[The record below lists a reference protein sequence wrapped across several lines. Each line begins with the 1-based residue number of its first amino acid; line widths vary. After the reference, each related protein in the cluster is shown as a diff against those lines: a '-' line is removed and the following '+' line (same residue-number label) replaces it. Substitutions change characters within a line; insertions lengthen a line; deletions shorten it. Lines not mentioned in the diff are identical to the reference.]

1 MDIKKITWACALIFA
16 VIASASCKKEEEAA
30 SKPYL
35 SGSLTISASRYI
47 LPNTTVEF
55 TPSGV
60 KHPEGKGVG
69 YYFKVTPGM
78 DKADTVKFD
87 NASGDSTFKYT
98 FGDSLG
104 MYTVTATAY
113 ADGYY
118 TSSATKYISIIDPSL
133 EGTIKGTGI
142 LATDPSIK
150 DKRDGTVYYYTTIV
164 NGSVKTDW
172 FRNNLAYRGSGRP
185 YVNEDIM
192 SEVTGRFYSQE
203 EALTA
208 CPEGWRLPSEN
219 DWVNLA
225 KALGDV
231 NADTKKDFKGIA
243 GSLMVNGTI
252 NKDVLWEFWP
262 EVKITNSSKLSV
274 LPFGFLNIEGDRFA
288 GMNEYATFW
297 TSDKMEDKG
306 YEYGIYRYIVNKGV
320 GLPDVLCGKA
330 DRNTFGTTVRCVR
343 DAE

>member
-16 VIASASCKKEEEAA
+16 IIASASCKKEEETAK
-30 SKPYL
+30 KPYL

-47 LPNTTVEF
+47 LPNTTITF
-55 TPSGV
+55 TPTGV
-60 KHPEGKGVG
+60 THPDGKGLG
-69 YYFKVTPGM
+69 YIFKVSPGM

-87 NASGDSTFKYT
+87 DVPGDSTFRYT

-118 TSSATKYISIIDPSL
+118 SSSATKYISIIDPSL
-133 EGTIKGTGI
+133 DGTIKGTGI
-142 LATDPSIK
+142 LASDPSIT
-150 DKRDGTVYYYTTIV
+150 DPRDGIVYYYATID
-164 NGSVKTDW
+164 NGGVRTDW
-172 FRNNLAYRGSGRP
+172 FRNNLAYRGAGQP

-208 CPEGWRLPSEN
+208 CPEGWRLPSED

-225 KALGDV
+225 KALGDKEAV
-231 NADTKKDFKGIA
+231 PMKDFKGIA

-252 NKDVLWEFWP
+252 NTDILWEFWP
-262 EVKITNSSKLSV
+262 EVTITNSSKLAV
-274 LPFGFLNIEGDRFA
+274 LPFGYLNIEGGRFT
-288 GMNEYATFW
+288 GISDYATFW
-297 TSDKMEDKG
+297 TSEKVEDKG
-306 YEYGIYRYIVNKGV
+306 YEYGIYRYIVNKGA

-330 DRNTFGTTVRCVR
+330 DTKSFGTTVRCVR